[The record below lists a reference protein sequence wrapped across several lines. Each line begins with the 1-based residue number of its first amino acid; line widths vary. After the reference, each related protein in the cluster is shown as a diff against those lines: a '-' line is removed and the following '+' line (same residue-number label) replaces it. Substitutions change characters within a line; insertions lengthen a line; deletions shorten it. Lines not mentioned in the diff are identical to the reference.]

1 MRGYREKDA
10 TSLFNKY
17 KEEDVDKIGLDG
29 LERLYRDLGISLDDI
44 VTLLFAWQLNAG
56 TLCEI
61 TKDEFLS
68 GLRAMRV
75 CDIRS
80 LKSSIGEEISL
91 LCLTQKRFP
100 AQSSLCFQPENL
112 RPLIYDQKN
121 FRDFYLWC
129 FDYFR
134 DSRYKTMDLE
144 TAKAVW
150 TQLLKEQYSHLD
162 LWLEFIEANAR
173 AISRDT
179 YSLFLNFTW
188 SVADDFSGYDDTG
201 E

>member
-1 MRGYREKDA
+1 MPGYREKDA
-10 TSLFNKY
+10 ISLFNKY

-29 LERLYRDLGISLDDI
+29 LERLYGDLSISLDDI
-44 VTLLFAWQLNAG
+44 VTLLFAWRLNTG

-68 GLRAMRV
+68 GLRGMRV

-80 LKSSIGEEISL
+80 LKSSI
-91 LCLTQKRFP
+91 
-100 AQSSLCFQPENL
+100 ENL

-150 TQLLKEQYSHLD
+150 AQLLKEQYTHLD
-162 LWLEFIEANAR
+162 LWLEFIEANAC

-179 YSLFLNFTW
+179 YSVFLNFTW
-188 SVADDFSGYDDTG
+188 SVADDFSGYDDTAAWPVLIDEFVEYARG
-201 E
+201 KLAEREQEI

>member
-1 MRGYREKDA
+1 MPGYREKDA

-17 KEEDVDKIGLDG
+17 KEEDEDKIGLNG
-29 LERLYRDLGISLDDI
+29 LERLYGDLGISLDDI
-44 VTLLFAWQLNAG
+44 VTLLFAWRLDAS

-68 GLRAMRV
+68 GLRRMRV

-80 LKSSIGEEISL
+80 LKSSI
-91 LCLTQKRFP
+91 
-100 AQSSLCFQPENL
+100 ENL
-112 RPLIYDQKN
+112 RPQIYDQKN

-150 TQLLKEQYSHLD
+150 AQLLKEQYTHLD

-179 YSLFLNFTW
+179 YSLFLNFIW
-188 SVADDFSGYDDTG
+188 SVADDFSGYDDTAAWPVLIDEFVEHAKG
-201 E
+201 KLAQREQQI

>member
-80 LKSSIGEEISL
+80 LKSSI
-91 LCLTQKRFP
+91 
-100 AQSSLCFQPENL
+100 ENL

>member
-1 MRGYREKDA
+1 MPGYREKDA

-17 KEEDVDKIGLDG
+17 KEEDEDKIGLNG
-29 LERLYRDLGISLDDI
+29 LERLYGDLGISLDDI
-44 VTLLFAWQLNAG
+44 VTLLFAWRLDAS

-68 GLRAMRV
+68 GLRRMRV

-80 LKSSIGEEISL
+80 LKSSI
-91 LCLTQKRFP
+91 
-100 AQSSLCFQPENL
+100 ENL
-112 RPLIYDQKN
+112 RPQIYDQKN

-150 TQLLKEQYSHLD
+150 AQLLKEQYTHLD

-179 YSLFLNFTW
+179 YSLFLNFIW
-188 SVADDFSGYDDTG
+188 SVADDFSGYDDTAAWPVLIDEFVEYAKG
-201 E
+201 KLAEREEQI